1 MVLQNYENF
10 IEMTSN
16 LIHIVAFGG
25 GLKFLC
31 KIHFNT
37 QCFIL
42 SCLLNF
48 FDPLENHGLNSW
60 NLTVC
65 YTDWRRNNLY
75 VKMQTMEEK
84 GKCLAVWGT
93 WILYTTRTYGYK
105 TPCMYPRTT
114 DTQWRHKSKISEK
127 LGRSGR
133 QNMLRPYLKIWEWEW
148 IFGRAVKAF
157 SSLGVRSPCLE
168 PSLQGLIFRE
178 VHVI

>member
-1 MVLQNYENF
+1 MYLAFFLDIYAPTNVCVEDINSKASTVLQNYQNF
-10 IEMTSN
+10 IETTKNM
-16 LIHIVAFGG
+16 IHIVALGG
-25 GLKFLC
+25 GLKC
-31 KIHFNT
+31 PRKIHFNT

-105 TPCMYPRTT
+105 TPCMYLC
-114 DTQWRHKSKISEK
+114 I
-127 LGRSGR
+127 
-133 QNMLRPYLKIWEWEW
+133 I
-148 IFGRAVKAF
+148 V
-157 SSLGVRSPCLE
+157 C
-168 PSLQGLIFRE
+168 
-178 VHVI
+178 